1 MEKNLR
7 FACDKNVPFRTQ
19 RHTYEG
25 FKNSEHKLY
34 LKDINI
40 NYTDL
45 LFLLVSLVEYVRF
58 GAQHPRHAYEGE
70 DDEEIV
76 HLVLT
81 GEQQHLFVLL
91 MREHEHV
98 DQTNQKARRRLFTV
112 LIGC

>member
-1 MEKNLR
+1 M
-7 FACDKNVPFRTQ
+7 CDNNVPFRTQ
-19 RHTYEG
+19 RYTYEG
-25 FKNSEHKLY
+25 FKKSEHKLY
-34 LKDINI
+34 LKNK
-40 NYTDL
+40 NYTNL

-70 DDEEIV
+70 DDKEIV
-76 HLVLT
+76 QLVLT